1 MRRLII
7 MLVAVGL
14 PLAAG
19 PATADS
25 LDDVRSGNAA
35 FGAGRYEEAV
45 EVYTRAVLA
54 GDLEPEALAIA
65 FNNRGVAYNELGD
78 YDKAIQDYGQALA
91 LAPGDKTA
99 TKNLRNAHIR
109 RGGAAQQLGEQ
120 DAALADYARAVELEP
135 GHPLAYRRRG
145 QLLLEQG
152 DAAAALA
159 DLRRAEELDPGNPDA
174 AALLADAER
183 AAVETQ
189 AAPEAGTAS
198 QTAAA
203 AAAAAAGAEPP
214 APPAASPPAP
224 EAGNA
229 TVELAP
235 PPAVPSPEPVR
246 PPQAAG
252 PPAAAVEPGAGLNP
266 QVAAAE
272 GSGQRYEVLT
282 DVNYRQG
289 PGNQYRRLGALARGS
304 TVAVFGEDKGWLQ
317 IRAPNGDTGFVY
329 SKWLRAAP

>member
-91 LAPGDKTA
+91 LVPGDKTA

-145 QLLLEQG
+145 QLLLERG

-183 AAVETQ
+183 AAAEGQ
-189 AAPEAGTAS
+189 AAADIETVG
-198 QTAAA
+198 Q
-203 AAAAAAGAEPP
+203 AAAAGAEPP
-214 APPAASPPAP
+214 APPAAAPPAP
-224 EAGNA
+224 EAGGA
-229 TVELAP
+229 AVGLV
-235 PPAVPSPEPVR
+235 PPAAPSPEAVRR
-246 PPQAAG
+246 PPQATS
-252 PPAAAVEPGAGLNP
+252 PPAAAVEPGAGP
-266 QVAAAE
+266 TPPAVVAE

-289 PGNQYRRLGALARGS
+289 PGNQYPRLGALAQGS
-304 TVAVFGEDKGWLQ
+304 TVAAVGEDKGWLQ

-329 SKWLRAAP
+329 KKWLRAAP